1 MNMKWKCFSSKM
13 LIRYN
18 VHGNVT
24 LVDLNPGVAFN
35 HVVDMYVLETQI
47 ANVKDFVHTDSEL
60 PAEANGKL
68 KWKDSP
74 IRPPGNV
81 LGVSFHFNVPI
92 TSVGARSKCGRSL
105 FVSTRKT

>member
-1 MNMKWKCFSSKM
+1 M
-13 LIRYN
+13 
-18 VHGNVT
+18 T

-35 HVVDMYVLETQI
+35 HVVDMYVEETQI
-47 ANVKDFVHTDSEL
+47 AKVKDFDVHTDSEL

-68 KWKDSP
+68 KWKDSL
-74 IRPPGNV
+74 IRPLGNV